1 MDLKCYLLYLNQL
14 THKYYVKKPLQNVMD
29 TLANVISKNTS
40 IVLQQFNQCHLVL
53 HQHGASNPNESS
65 QEIMIINAAK

>member
-1 MDLKCYLLYLNQL
+1 MDLKCYLLYLNQI

-40 IVLQQFNQCHLVL
+40 IVFTAIQPMPP
-53 HQHGASNPNESS
+53 GTASAWG
-65 QEIMIINAAK
+65 I